1 MNCLGQGVRE
11 HQVQEHSPVNI
22 GSIKQNEAGIFIG
35 RVSTLTIAVT
45 IALREVRSANP
56 KAPRYE
62 IHALNQASR
71 SWVQVGALFELTARE
86 TGEAFLNGKIDDP
99 SLTQPLY
106 VSAFRQ
112 EDGSYNIV
120 WQRPQRRRDVAAA
133 LAPKDNDDTLPPLPG
148 MEEGAGV
155 EHHSPEVD
163 GLGESTGGGFG
174 AAAPA
179 RGRGRRAQS
188 PESEPALTE

>member
-1 MNCLGQGVRE
+1 M
-11 HQVQEHSPVNI
+11 NI

-133 LAPKDNDDTLPPLPG
+133 MAPKDNEDALPPLPG
-148 MEEGAGV
+148 MEEGAG
-155 EHHSPEVD
+155 EQQGAEID
-163 GLGESTGGGFG
+163 GLGASTGGEF
-174 AAAPA
+174 APA
-179 RGRGRRAQS
+179 SRDRSRGRKAQDPQTVGAS
-188 PESEPALTE
+188 SEQLAGAD

>member
-1 MNCLGQGVRE
+1 M
-11 HQVQEHSPVNI
+11 NI
-22 GSIKQNEAGIFIG
+22 GSIKQNDGGIFLG
-35 RVSTLTIAVT
+35 RVSTLTVAIT
-45 IALREVRSANP
+45 IALREVRSTNP

-99 SLTQPLY
+99 SLSQPLY

-112 EDGSYNIV
+112 DDGSYNIV

-133 LAPKDNDDTLPPLPG
+133 MAAKETEDGLPPLPG
-148 MEEGAGV
+148 MDEGASAPK
-155 EHHSPEVD
+155 ESADP
-163 GLGESTGGGFG
+163 LGESTAGDFGGE
-174 AAAPA
+174 APA
-179 RGRGRRAQS
+179 RGRGGRRAQA
-188 PESEPALTE
+188 EEAREPAMAE